1 VRRPSLRGQ
10 GHRIAHDGLCR
21 RCGQVCLQPM
31 ALAVIIGRRF
41 MWACQHCQHVNRQ
54 RLTRVNAAKLRAL
67 FHHAYGTRISPDE
80 VRQFA
85 ANLHRID
92 EAITTEIT
100 V

>member
-1 VRRPSLRGQ
+1 LFGP
-10 GHRIAHDGLCR
+10 GHTIAHDGQCTG
-21 RCGQVCLQPM
+21 CGAATVQPM

-41 MWACQHCQHVNRQ
+41 LWACVHCGHLNRI
-54 RLTRVNAAKLRAL
+54 RLTRQNAQKLRAL
-67 FHHAYGTRISPDE
+67 FHKAYGTRISPDE
-80 VRQFA
+80 VTQFA